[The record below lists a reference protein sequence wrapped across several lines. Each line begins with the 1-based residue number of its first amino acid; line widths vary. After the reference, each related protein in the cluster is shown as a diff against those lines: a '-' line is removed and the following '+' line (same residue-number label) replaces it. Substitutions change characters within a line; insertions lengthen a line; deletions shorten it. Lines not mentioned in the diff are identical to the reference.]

1 MKWDWTIL
9 NASGNTAPVFF
20 CFTLLC
26 FLPGCEKSKDAT
38 PDNAPKVAGATI
50 AFAADSPQ
58 LKNIQTVKVEGPRE
72 RELQLPGRLTWDED
86 RTVRVFT
93 PFAGRVTR
101 ILANVGQHVEAG
113 QALAELTSPD
123 FGQAQADARK
133 AEADLA
139 AKTSQL
145 SRVKELVAA
154 GVAAG
159 KDLQQSE
166 ADRHSADA
174 EFKRASA
181 RVALFGGSNNVDQR
195 FVLKSP
201 LAGVV
206 VEKTINPGQELRP
219 DQPGA
224 PLFVVTEPTRL
235 WVQLDAGES
244 DLKDLKIG
252 TMIVV
257 TSNQY
262 PDDTFA
268 GELRQVADFIDPVAR
283 TLKLRG
289 TVPNADRRLK
299 AEMFVGARMQV
310 AKGENPT
317 VIEKAVFLDGLRR
330 FVFVK
335 TAAGTFTRR
344 NVRVGPSFG
353 ETLPVM
359 AGLTEGEEVVISG
372 ALYLQQM
379 LVAAGNRAAA
389 AQPGN
394 TTVTK

>member
-1 MKWDWTIL
+1 MKLDRTIL
-9 NASGNTAPVFF
+9 KVSGNAALVFF
-20 CFTLLC
+20 FFSLF
-26 FLPGCEKSKDAT
+26 FLPGCEQPRDAV
-38 PDNAPKVAGATI
+38 PDNSPKVTGSTI

-101 ILANVGQHVEAG
+101 ILASVGQHMEAG

-139 AKTSQL
+139 IKTAQL

-159 KDLQQSE
+159 KDLQQAE
-166 ADRHSADA
+166 ADRHSAEA

-206 VEKTINPGQELRP
+206 VEKAINPGQELRP
-219 DQPGA
+219 DQPGP
-224 PLFVVTEPTRL
+224 PLFVVTDPTRL

-244 DLKDLKIG
+244 DLKNLKIG
-252 TMIVV
+252 TMLVV
-257 TSNQY
+257 TTNQY

-289 TVPNADRRLK
+289 IVPNADRRLK
-299 AEMFVGARMQV
+299 AEMFVGARMRV
-310 AKGENPT
+310 AGGENPT
-317 VIEKAVFLDGLRR
+317 IIEKAVFLDGLRR

-335 TAAGTFTRR
+335 TATGVFTRR
-344 NVRVGPSFG
+344 SVRVGPSFG
-353 ETLPVM
+353 ESLPVL
-359 AGLTEGEEVVISG
+359 AGLTEGEEVVLAG

-379 LVAAGNRAAA
+379 LVAAGTKAAA
-389 AQPGN
+389 VEPDN
-394 TTVTK
+394 TSVKK